1 MDGIAP
7 ASAPAPAPAPA
18 GPPWQHVGRS
28 LSGAGATGLTAAGTV
43 LLFLYLAG
51 RFVWVYNK
59 EVAAANAPSARVDAA
74 TPVRVVVVVPR
85 PLRGAAPPVSQLPAF
100 VRGEEGHRGAPEECA
115 VCLSEFGEREAGRRL
130 PGCGHGFH
138 EACIAAWLRLS
149 STCPLCRAAVA
160 SPG

>member
-1 MDGIAP
+1 MNGIAP
-7 ASAPAPAPAPA
+7 ASAPAPAPAAPS
-18 GPPWQHVGRS
+18 WHHVGRT

-43 LLFLYLAG
+43 LLLLYLAG

-59 EVAAANAPSARVDAA
+59 EVAAANAPGARVDSAA
-74 TPVRVVVVVPR
+74 PVRVVVVPR
-85 PLRGAAPPVSQLPAF
+85 PLRSAAPPVSQLPAF
-100 VRGEEGHRGAPEECA
+100 VRGGEGHRGAPEECA
-115 VCLSEFGEREAGRRL
+115 VCLSEFAEREAGRRL

-138 EACIAAWLRLS
+138 EACIAAWLRLN

>member
-7 ASAPAPAPAPA
+7 ASAPAPAPAAPS
-18 GPPWQHVGRS
+18 WQHVGRT
-28 LSGAGATGLTAAGTV
+28 LSSAGATGLTAAGTV

-59 EVAAANAPSARVDAA
+59 EVAAANASGARADSAA
-74 TPVRVVVVVPR
+74 PVRVVVVVPR
-85 PLRGAAPPVSQLPAF
+85 PLRSAAPPVSPLPAF
-100 VRGEEGHRGAPEECA
+100 VRGEEGHRSAPEECA
-115 VCLSEFGEREAGRRL
+115 VCLSELGEREAGRLL